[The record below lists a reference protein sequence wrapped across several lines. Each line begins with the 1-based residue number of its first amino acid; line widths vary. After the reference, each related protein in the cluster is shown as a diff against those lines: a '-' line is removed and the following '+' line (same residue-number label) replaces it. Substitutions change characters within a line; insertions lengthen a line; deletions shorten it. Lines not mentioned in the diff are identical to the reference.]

1 MMIYNKRTKEDGAHE
16 VRGTSAL
23 RRPERSG
30 DHEPWVQGTLR
41 DKKRTTTLRM
51 VVLFSL
57 QKMGL
62 EPTRVLPH

>member
-30 DHEPWVQGTLR
+30 D
-41 DKKRTTTLRM
+41 
-51 VVLFSL
+51 
-57 QKMGL
+57 L
-62 EPTRVLPH
+62 EPARDSPLEPKGFLRKNIPFHSILFKLV